1 MKNII
6 RACSYVTGVDSPGMR
21 NLKAYHTELTD
32 KQIEALDAL
41 NVNQGIDCQTVV
53 PLMLERL
60 RKYCYLFMNTY
71 SLTP

>member
-41 NVNQGIDCQTVV
+41 NVNQGIFI
-53 PLMLERL
+53 RL
-60 RKYCYLFMNTY
+60 YL
-71 SLTP
+71 